1 LRRSNPDDIKYFQA
15 ALKLR
20 SAGKKRLK
28 HRFRSG
34 SEILFA
40 DVGGTEDPSAPVHV
54 MAAPL
59 AGGLPRLV
67 LQDVGMKGKVTVL
80 P

>member
-1 LRRSNPDDIKYFQA
+1 VTGTKQVKWKGYT
-15 ALKLR
+15 ALVVGCSL
-20 SAGKKRLK
+20 GITD
-28 HRFRSG
+28 RFRSG

-80 P
+80 L